1 MADEKITG
9 AGITP
14 FTFPESLPQH
24 ECEWLTNAEAKQKLY
39 ARCCGVRISTDRKGQ
54 PVAHIALRVEDDQ
67 PVLNAVTN
75 QPQSYNGTTAITVR
89 YLTGGALENTM
100 GVLRIL
106 GFDVTKAR
114 TSYAQDPQALAMVQ
128 QLKAKGHN
136 DDKIDEALSMLALQ
150 RGDIAACGLG
160 SKVVRIDS
168 KDDSFTT
175 SKGETIV
182 TRKVNW
188 IEAIPAPVT
197 ADAVLQL
204 ADLLGGAMRPT
215 KAAAKSTQASSK
227 GATSAPPKAAAA
239 AKDECDF

>member
-9 AGITP
+9 AGITPP

-24 ECEWLTNAEAKQKLY
+24 ECEWLTNSESKQKLD

-54 PVAHIALRVEDDQ
+54 PVAHIALRILDDQ
-67 PVLNAVTN
+67 LVLNAVTN
-75 QPQSYNGTTAITVR
+75 QQQNYSGTTAITVR

-114 TSYAQDPQALAMVQ
+114 TAYAQDPQALAMAQ

-160 SKVVRIDS
+160 SKVARIDS
-168 KDDSFTT
+168 KNDSFTT
-175 SKGETIV
+175 SKGETII

-197 ADAVLQL
+197 ADSVLQL
-204 ADLLGGAMRPT
+204 ADMLGGAMRPT
-215 KAAAKSTQASSK
+215 KVAKSTQAPSK
-227 GATSAPPKAAAA
+227 GATSAPPKSAAAD
-239 AKDECDF
+239 KDECDF

>member
-9 AGITP
+9 NDITTP

-24 ECEWLTNAEAKQKLY
+24 ECEWLTNSEAKQKLD

-54 PVAHIALRVEDDQ
+54 PVAHIALRVVDDQ

-75 QPQSYNGTTAITVR
+75 QPQSYTGTTAITVR

-114 TSYAQDPQALAMVQ
+114 AAYAQDPQALAMAQ

-168 KDDSFTT
+168 KNDPFTT
-175 SKGETIV
+175 SKGETII

-197 ADAVLQL
+197 ADSVLQL
-204 ADLLGGAMRPT
+204 ADMLGGAMRPT
-215 KAAAKSTQASSK
+215 KVAKSAQAPSK